1 MFSQLRSAVE
11 QLAQQP
17 IRVLDGEHHS
27 ELPPRQSL
35 DMQARSAS
43 PLSSG
48 QLAESALSSLRKSFV
63 SQRPGSSV
71 ESPRASSTPSPP
83 QGAPR
88 KSNLEERLRRAT
100 LAVGEASGSPSTSTP
115 KHSSRIASPSPMS
128 RNPLKRVEGS
138 PCSTPL
144 PASPVVLPAT
154 ENGSQLEQPTDFSLK
169 DTETTPVLD
178 SPLKEDPLG
187 IETSI
192 ETSPLS
198 FQDPVA
204 ETNPS
209 RDDDD
214 DTTRIPQKSQ
224 VEESEP
230 VQQVEIQDI
239 KHDNLSSPIVQEPID
254 KEAVEAVPTEG
265 ITAQPEEFPDSPIPD
280 TPPIL
285 ESNPPVKE
293 EEDPRPSPQ
302 PPATVSPTVDQR
314 AEIEVLQARLKQVEQ
329 RFTGIRSPDTIDCF
343 KLLNSLQMFRPLS
356 SAFKLRNQ
364 LLTQFCVKC
373 RPWKA

>member
-17 IRVLDGEHHS
+17 IRVLDGDS

-35 DMQARSAS
+35 DMQATKSAS
-43 PLSSG
+43 PLSSS

-63 SQRPGSSV
+63 SQRPGSSIDPIRTSS
-71 ESPRASSTPSPP
+71 SPS

-100 LAVGEASGSPSTSTP
+100 FAVGETSGGPGTSTPTP

-154 ENGSQLEQPTDFSLK
+154 ENHDQLEQPTDFSLK
-169 DTETTPVLD
+169 GTETTLVLD
-178 SPLKEDPLG
+178 PLLKEDPLG
-187 IETSI
+187 IEAPIGTI
-192 ETSPLS
+192 PLS
-198 FQDPVA
+198 FQDPAV

-209 RDDDD
+209 QDD
-214 DTTRIPQKSQ
+214 DTTRIPEKSQ
-224 VEESEP
+224 VEESGS
-230 VQQVEIQDI
+230 VRQVEVQDI
-239 KHDNLSSPIVQEPID
+239 KYGNTSSLIVQEPID
-254 KEAVEAVPTEG
+254 KETIPAAEG
-265 ITAQPEEFPDSPIPD
+265 TTAQREEFPDSPIPD

-285 ESNPPVKE
+285 ESNPPEKE
-293 EEDPRPSPQ
+293 EDDLQPSPQ
-302 PPATVSPTVDQR
+302 PSATVSPTVDHS

-329 RFTGIRSPDTIDCF
+329 RFTGILIPNIIDCF

-364 LLTQFCVKC
+364 LQMQFCVKC

>member
-1 MFSQLRSAVE
+1 MFSQFRNAVE

-71 ESPRASSTPSPP
+71 DSPRTSSTPSP

-100 LAVGEASGSPSTSTP
+100 LAVGEASGSPSTSAP

-169 DTETTPVLD
+169 DTETTPVMD

-187 IETSI
+187 IETS
-192 ETSPLS
+192 TGTTPLN
-198 FQDPVA
+198 FQDPVT

-209 RDDDD
+209 RDDD
-214 DTTRIPQKSQ
+214 TPEKSQ
-224 VEESEP
+224 LEEPEP
-230 VQQVEIQDI
+230 VQQVDIQDI
-239 KHDNLSSPIVQEPID
+239 KGDNLSSPIVQEPID
-254 KEAVEAVPTEG
+254 KEAAEAVPTEG
-265 ITAQPEEFPDSPIPD
+265 ITAQPEEYSDSPIPD
-280 TPPIL
+280 TPRIL
-285 ESNPPVKE
+285 ESIPPEKE
-293 EEDPRPSPQ
+293 EDDPQPSPQ
-302 PPATVSPTVDQR
+302 PADNLSPTVDQS

-329 RFTGIRSPDTIDCF
+329 RFTGIHIPDIIDCF
-343 KLLNSLQMFRPLS
+343 KLLSSLQMFRPLS
-356 SAFKLRNQ
+356 SAFKPRNQ
-364 LLTQFCVKC
+364 LQTQFCVKC
-373 RPWKA
+373 LPWKA